1 MKEYKRQHII
11 KHALEHYI
19 QREGAIDKDIAQET
33 RVLKEV
39 TEDIERMKEEYGIR
53 KEQTNE

>member
-19 QREGAIDKDIAQET
+19 QREGATEKDIAQET
-33 RVLKEV
+33 RLLNEV
-39 TEDIERMKEEYGIR
+39 KEDIKNMKERYGIR
-53 KEQTNE
+53 SEVSE

>member
-19 QREGAIDKDIAQET
+19 QRDGASEKDVDQES
-33 RVLKEV
+33 RVLAEV
-39 TEDIERMKEEYGIR
+39 AEDIERMKERYGIKR
-53 KEQTNE
+53 GADE

>member
-19 QREGAIDKDIAQET
+19 QRDWASEKDISQET
-33 RVLKEV
+33 KVLAEV
-39 TEDIERMKEEYGIR
+39 TDDIDRMKESYGI
-53 KEQTNE
+53 KEGAAE

>member
-19 QREGAIDKDIAQET
+19 ERKGASEKDIAQET
-33 RVLKEV
+33 RILNEV
-39 TEDIERMKEEYGIR
+39 KEDIQNMKERYGI
-53 KEQTNE
+53 KSKVDVE